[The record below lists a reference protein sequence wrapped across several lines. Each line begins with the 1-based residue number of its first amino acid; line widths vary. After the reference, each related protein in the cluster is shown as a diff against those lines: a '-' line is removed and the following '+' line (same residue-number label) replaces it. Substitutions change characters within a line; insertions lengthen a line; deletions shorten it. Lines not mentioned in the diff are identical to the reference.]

1 MKKTKANGGNIILLS
16 FFVAFILS
24 MIPLPHILQTV
35 RPEFVLIVLIYWNIA
50 LPNRVGVGIGWIAG
64 LVFDVSSDALIGQHA
79 LTFALIAYL
88 AIKLHQRIRVF
99 PVWQQALTIFVLIMF
114 QGTINLWIMGML
126 GEAPSIS
133 VFMLPAISTALFW
146 PVGYFLMRQLRRY
159 YQIN

>member
-1 MKKTKANGGNIILLS
+1 MKKSKTNGGNIILLS

-24 MIPLPHILQTV
+24 MIPLPQILQTV

-64 LVFDVSSDALIGQHA
+64 LIFDVSSDALLGQHA

-88 AIKLHQRIRVF
+88 SIKLHQRIRVF

-126 GEAPSIS
+126 GDAPSIS

>member
-1 MKKTKANGGNIILLS
+1 MKKSKANGGNIIFLS
-16 FFVAFILS
+16 FLAAFILS
-24 MIPLPHILQTV
+24 MIPLPQILQAV

-50 LPNRVGVGIGWIAG
+50 LPNRIGVGIGWIAG
-64 LVFDVSSDALIGQHA
+64 LVFDVSSDALLGQHA

-126 GEAPSIS
+126 GDAPSIS

>member
-1 MKKTKANGGNIILLS
+1 MKKSKTNGGNIILLS

-24 MIPLPHILQTV
+24 MIPLPQILQAV

-50 LPNRVGVGIGWIAG
+50 LPNRIGVGIGWIAG
-64 LVFDVSSDALIGQHA
+64 LVFDVSSDALLGQHA

-88 AIKLHQRIRVF
+88 SIKLHQRIRVF

-114 QGTINLWIMGML
+114 QGTINLWIMGMI
-126 GEAPSIS
+126 GDAPSIS
-133 VFMLPAISTALFW
+133 VFMLPAMSTALFW
-146 PVGYFLMRQLRRY
+146 PVGYILMRQLRRY